1 VVAELALSL
10 RETHGARLM
19 AASPVYFAAKML
31 SGPPE
36 PPYNGRFLPGPHH
49 LQWDKLVTQHDR
61 VCILAS
67 RGLGKTFF
75 FSEAYAIWRAIYRP
89 GKLTFI
95 LSAASAQAEEVL
107 QHIKEEVESNPKLRW
122 LLPSRVARKGSSWN
136 KSQVIFSNGS
146 RIVTAGFGTKKRG
159 LHPDCIIVDDGLT
172 DESAYSPTVRR
183 KTNNYF
189 FTAITNMVNPGGQ
202 IITVGTPFAIKDL
215 YGELKANPAYV
226 HRVFP
231 AIKDGIPLFPQRF
244 NLQYL
249 QDKLAEIGSIRF
261 GQEIE
266 CVPMSD
272 DASLFPMHLFQ
283 HERVEMKQLK
293 LGMPYDFWADAGVE
307 LYMGVDFALSSGV
320 GADYMVI
327 FVMGVDAAGVRYWV
341 DIERHKGMPY
351 QQQLS
356 LINKMAR
363 KYEVGLAVLEA
374 NQAQRI
380 FGDELINQ
388 TDLPIKKYNTG
399 VEKHSLSKGI
409 PSLRVL
415 FENYKMRIPRG
426 DRHSIEMTDIVI
438 EELHNWTYVDGRLE
452 NIGEHDDTSMG
463 MLMSNIAV
471 KSGAFSASFGTEET
485 KAARQQAEKGVLTNA
500 MVPEEP
506 VQPALEEAE
515 GDDVS
520 YDMFGNPVYGD
531 PEHADVGETT
541 PF

>member
-1 VVAELALSL
+1 MVAELSPSL

-19 AASPVYFAAKML
+19 AASPVYFAAKTL

-75 FSEAYAIWRAIYRP
+75 FSEAYAIWRAIYKP

-95 LSAASAQAEEVL
+95 ISAASAQAEEVL

-122 LLPSRVARKGSSWN
+122 LLPSRMARKGSSWN

-146 RIVTAGFGTKKRG
+146 RIVTAGFGTRKRG
-159 LHPDCIIVDDGLT
+159 LHPDCIIGDDTLT
-172 DESAYSPTVRR
+172 DETMYSPTVRR

-202 IITVGTPFAIKDL
+202 IVVVGTPLSSFDL
-215 YGELKANPAYV
+215 YAELKKNAAYV

-231 AIKDGIPLFPQRF
+231 AIKDGVALFPQRF
-244 NLQYL
+244 NLKYL
-249 QDKLAEIGSIRF
+249 ADKLTEIGSIRF
-261 GQEIE
+261 AQEIG

-283 HERVEMKQLK
+283 HERIEMKKLT
-293 LGMPYDFWADAGVE
+293 LGMPYDFWADAGID

-327 FVMGVDAAGVRYWV
+327 FVMGCDAQGNRYWV

-380 FGDELINQ
+380 FGDELLNQ

-409 PSLRVL
+409 PAMRVL
-415 FENYKMRIPRG
+415 LENHKMRIPRG
-426 DRHSIEMTDIVI
+426 DRRSVEMTDLVI
-438 EELHNWTYVDGRLE
+438 EEFHHWTYVDGKLE
-452 NIGEHDDTSMG
+452 NTGQNDDLSMACY
-463 MLMSNIAV
+463 LCNIAV
-471 KSGAFSASFGTEET
+471 KSGGFSASFGTEET
-485 KAARQQAEKGVLTNA
+485 KLARQQAEKGVLTNA

-506 VQPALEEAE
+506 VQQALEEAE